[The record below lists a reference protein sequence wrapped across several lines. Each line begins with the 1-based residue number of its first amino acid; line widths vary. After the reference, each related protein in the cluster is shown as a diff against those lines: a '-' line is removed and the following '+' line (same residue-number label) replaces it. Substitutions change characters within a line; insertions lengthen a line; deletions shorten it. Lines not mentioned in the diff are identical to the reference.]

1 MSNSLLVVI
10 VSCHLKPECVESFR
24 EATRINARASVEEPG
39 IVRFDVV
46 EQQDDPTRFV
56 LVEVYRSAEAPG
68 AHKET
73 EHYRRWRD
81 TVADMMA
88 EPRTSKRYVNRYPD
102 DAGY

>member
-10 VSCHLKPECVESFR
+10 VACHLKPECIESFR
-24 EATRINARASVEEPG
+24 EATRINAQASVEEPG
-39 IVRFDVV
+39 IARFDVL
-46 EQQDDPTRFV
+46 EQLDDPTHFV

-88 EPRTSKRYVNRYPD
+88 EPRASKRYVNRDPD
-102 DAGY
+102 DAGS